1 MHVDLL
7 PETLTLTL
15 TLIVLVPVTRP
26 RIAPNRHIR
35 AYMCPCLVMPI
46 DIQFYHI
53 CHALLQNIDV
63 HVDPCSPKRETL
75 TLTLILTL
83 IVLVHVQLPRIAP
96 NRHIRA
102 HVPTSSDD
110 NRNPILTYMPCASV
124 CVDHYSPKP

>member
-1 MHVDLL
+1 
-7 PETLTLTL
+7 
-15 TLIVLVPVTRP
+15 
-26 RIAPNRHIR
+26 
-35 AYMCPCLVMPI
+35 MPI

-102 HVPTSSDD
+102 RMCPRLVMT
-110 NRNPILTYMPCASV
+110 IEIQF
-124 CVDHYSPKP
+124 